1 MDALMEKLRQIPK
14 KILDWW
20 NKFTAK
26 QKTIIISVSA
36 GVILA
41 LAILATILTR
51 PQYETLI
58 TTESTKTA
66 SEITALLEGESID
79 YKITDDGLVISVRKE
94 DLAKATL
101 LLGANNYPADSY
113 SLETALAGG
122 FSTTESDKQKTYKLY
137 QERHLEEIM
146 KAQAAVNAAYV
157 TLSIPDNDGTLLA
170 KNEETYAS
178 VMLDLN
184 EELGVGVAENFA
196 KNIATAVG
204 NKTTANIT
212 IIDSNGNLLYSGAE
226 EEESASN
233 VVNTSNQIALKAEAE
248 RRVKQEVTSVL
259 LGTNLYEDVKVAP
272 NLIMNFSATKQ
283 TEHTYTQADE
293 NGTNV
298 LSHENTYSAQ
308 GTGGT
313 GGIPGTDTNT
323 EEQTYVIEDG
333 TNSNYNVEEESRDY
347 LPGEKITDTVIP
359 PGAISYDASSIAIT
373 ASHYVIYKE
382 EELKNQG
389 LLDGI
394 TFDEFVLQ
402 NSEMQPKEVAPE
414 MITLVSKA
422 TGFPETNISIIAYDV
437 PIFQEKQGAL
447 MNAADIAQIVL
458 IVLIL
463 GLLAF
468 VVISSLRRE
477 RKEVAPEEE
486 LSVES
491 LLQTTQEAEIE
502 DIDLEA
508 KSEVRMMVEKFVDEN
523 PDAAAALLRNWLN
536 EEWG

>member
-1 MDALMEKLRQIPK
+1 MDGIIEKLKQIPQRV
-14 KILDWW
+14 LEWW

-41 LAILATILTR
+41 LAILITVLTR
-51 PQYETLI
+51 PQYEILI
-58 TTESTKTA
+58 TCESTKTA
-66 SEITALLEGESID
+66 SEITTLLEGDSIE
-79 YKITDDGLVISVRKE
+79 YQITDDGLVISVKKE
-94 DLAKATL
+94 DIAKATL

-137 QERHLEEIM
+137 QERHLQEIM
-146 KAQAAVNAAYV
+146 EAQAAVKAAYV

-170 KNEETYAS
+170 KEEETYAS

-233 VVNTSNQIALKAEAE
+233 VVNTGNQIALKAEAE
-248 RRVKQEVTSVL
+248 RRVKQEVTAVL
-259 LGTNLYEDVKVAP
+259 LGSNLYEDVKVAP
-272 NLIMNFSATKQ
+272 NLIMDFSVIKQ
-283 TEHTYTQADE
+283 TNHTYTQADE

-298 LSHENTYSAQ
+298 LSHEDTYSAQ

-347 LPGEKITDTVIP
+347 LPSEKITDTVIP

-382 EELKNQG
+382 EELKKQG

-394 TFDEFVLQ
+394 TFDEFMLQ
-402 NSEMQPKEVAPE
+402 NSEMQPKEVPPE
-414 MITLVSKA
+414 MVKLVSDA
-422 TGFPETNISIIAYDV
+422 TGIPEAKISIIAYDV
-437 PIFQEKQGAL
+437 PIFQEDAGSL
-447 MNAADIAQIVL
+447 LDVADIAQIVL
-458 IVLIL
+458 IVL
-463 GLLAF
+463 
-468 VVISSLRRE
+468 
-477 RKEVAPEEE
+477 
-486 LSVES
+486 
-491 LLQTTQEAEIE
+491 
-502 DIDLEA
+502 
-508 KSEVRMMVEKFVDEN
+508 
-523 PDAAAALLRNWLN
+523 
-536 EEWG
+536 

>member
-1 MDALMEKLRQIPK
+1 MDALMERLRQIPK
-14 KILDWW
+14 KIVEWW
-20 NKFTAK
+20 NKFDAR
-26 QKTIIISVSA
+26 QKTIIISVTA
-36 GVILA
+36 GVVLA
-41 LAILATILTR
+41 LAILVTILTR
-51 PQYETLI
+51 PKYETLI
-58 TTESTKTA
+58 TCESTKTA
-66 SEITALLEGESID
+66 SEITTLLQGESIE
-79 YKITDDGLVISVRKE
+79 YQTTDDGLIISVRKE
-94 DLAKATL
+94 DIAKATL

-113 SLETALAGG
+113 SLESALAGG

-137 QERHLEEIM
+137 QEKHLEEIM
-146 KAQAAVNAAYV
+146 KAQSAVDAAYV

-170 KNEETYAS
+170 KDEETYAS
-178 VMLDLN
+178 VMLELN

-212 IIDSNGNLLYSGAE
+212 IIDSHGNLLYSGAE
-226 EEESASN
+226 EEEAASN

-259 LGTNLYEDVKVAP
+259 LGSNLYEDVKVAP
-272 NLIMNFSATKQ
+272 NLIMDFSAIKE

-298 LSHENTYSAQ
+298 LSHEDTYSAQ

-323 EEQTYVIEDG
+323 EENTYVIEDG

-359 PGAISYDASSIAIT
+359 PGAIAYDSSSIAIT

-382 EELKNQG
+382 DELKKQG

-394 TFDEFVLQ
+394 TFEEFMLQ

-422 TGFPETNISIIAYDV
+422 TGFPESNISIIAYDV
-437 PIFQEKQGAL
+437 PIFQEDEGSGVE
-447 MNAADIAQIVL
+447 AADIAQIAL

-463 GLLAF
+463 GLLGF
-468 VVISSLRRE
+468 VIFSGLRRE

-508 KSEVRMMVEKFVDEN
+508 KSEVRLMVEKFVDEN